1 MATAPPFEATT
12 AESSSF
18 CFQLPCSADSILFE
32 SGDGVYITDRRG
44 RTFLDALSGIFVTC
58 FGYGCRPII
67 DAMSRQI
74 EKLAF
79 HSPLLGTNAPALHLS
94 EALVGIAPGGFDC
107 VQLVNGGSESVE
119 AAMRLVRLYQRAL
132 GYGGKYKIL
141 SNYHGYHGSTYGAL
155 SLTGRPDVA
164 RFDPRLAGV
173 VRIWVPDCIE
183 TMFGVDSAAASAACA
198 KLIERTVEAEG
209 PDSIAAIIVEPIVH
223 LLGMA
228 VPPPDYLRTLRAICD
243 RHEILLIFDEI
254 VTGFGRT
261 GHPFAAHAF
270 DVLPDIMCVGK
281 GISGGYAPL
290 AAVLMSERVSAVLRD
305 EHGLAASGPSH
316 TYAANPVSAAA
327 GLAAVRLLDNHML
340 ERVGEIGAFAR
351 RRLELAV
358 GGRGTVRGM
367 GLLYGI
373 KLAAS
378 PDHDPVPDLGERVAR
393 ACLERNVIIRGS
405 EDWVALAPAYIATES
420 EIEVIADTLSAAIAD
435 VQAAR

>member
-1 MATAPPFEATT
+1 
-12 AESSSF
+12 
-18 CFQLPCSADSILFE
+18 LPCSADSILFE
-32 SGDGVYITDRRG
+32 SGEGVYLTDQRG

-67 DAMSRQI
+67 DAMTRQI

-79 HSPLLGTNAPALHLS
+79 HSPLLGTNGPALELS
-94 EALVGIAPGGFDC
+94 EALVGTAPRGFDC

-119 AAMRLVRLYQRAL
+119 AAVRLVRLYHRAT

-141 SNYHGYHGSTYGAL
+141 SHYHGYHGSTYGAL
-155 SLTGRPDVA
+155 SLTGRPDVT

-173 VRIWVPDCIE
+173 VRIWAPDSIE
-183 TMFGVDSAAASAACA
+183 TMFGVDPAVAAAACA
-198 KLIERTVEAEG
+198 TLVERTVEAEG
-209 PDSIAAIIVEPIVH
+209 PDSIAAIIVEPIIH

-228 VPPPDYLRTLRAICD
+228 VPPPEYLRALRAICD

-261 GHPFAAHAF
+261 GRPFAAQTF
-270 DVLPDIMCVGK
+270 DALPDIMCVGK

-290 AAVLMSERVSAVLRD
+290 AAVLMSERVSDVLRD

-316 TYAANPVSAAA
+316 TYAGNPVSAAA
-327 GLAAVRLLDNHML
+327 GLAAVGLLDDSML
-340 ERVGEIGAFAR
+340 ERVRRLGTYGR
-351 RRLELAV
+351 RRLEMAL
-358 GGRGTVRGM
+358 GGRGTVRGI

-373 KLAAS
+373 KLASS

-393 ACLERNVIIRGS
+393 ACLERDMIVRGS
-405 EDWVALAPAYIATES
+405 EDWVVLAPAYIATES
-420 EIEVIADTLSAAIAD
+420 EIDVIADTLSAAIAD
-435 VQAAR
+435 VQAPR